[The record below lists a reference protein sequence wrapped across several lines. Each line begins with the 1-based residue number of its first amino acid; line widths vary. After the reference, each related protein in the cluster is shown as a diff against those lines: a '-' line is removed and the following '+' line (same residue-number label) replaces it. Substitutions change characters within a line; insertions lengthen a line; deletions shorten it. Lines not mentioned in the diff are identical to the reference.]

1 MIWKLEY
8 GGLLNGFKQED
19 CHIRCMGHVIN
30 LSVQTLLKGLRIT
43 AIKEEVQLADDDIE
57 VKVLPGLLSKIIQ
70 Y

>member
-1 MIWKLEY
+1 
-8 GGLLNGFKQED
+8 
-19 CHIRCMGHVIN
+19 MGHVIN
-30 LSVQTLLKGLRIT
+30 LAVQTLLKGLRIT